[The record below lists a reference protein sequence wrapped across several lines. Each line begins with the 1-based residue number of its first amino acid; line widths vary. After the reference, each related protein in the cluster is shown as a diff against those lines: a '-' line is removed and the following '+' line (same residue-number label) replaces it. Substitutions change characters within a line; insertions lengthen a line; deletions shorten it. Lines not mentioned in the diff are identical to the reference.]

1 MKKYTQEGYFHA
13 KMYSFVQMEVW
24 KSWLKIKL
32 QSELEMIYWYLTRSA
47 EVWKHV
53 EKCSLLSLNHY
64 NIVFEVLFKMFDK
77 TKKVFLINNK

>member
-1 MKKYTQEGYFHA
+1 
-13 KMYSFVQMEVW
+13 
-24 KSWLKIKL
+24 
-32 QSELEMIYWYLTRSA
+32 MIYDKIECC

-53 EKCSLLSLNHY
+53 EKFYFFSLNHY